1 MSQQHAD
8 TLLPAAHR
16 GSSHDKDAR
25 ALDATLNKETKATWT
40 LRIVVLLWS
49 VVSIGLILIAV
60 ALAVQ
65 RAVLVNLP
73 E

>member
-1 MSQQHAD
+1 MSQQHPV
-8 TLLPAAHR
+8 TFLPVSHR
-16 GSSHDKDAR
+16 GSSDETDAH
-25 ALDATLNKETKATWT
+25 ALDATLNKTTKATWA
-40 LRIVVLLWS
+40 LRIVVFLWS

-65 RAVLVNLP
+65 RAAFVNLP